1 MTTRRVTS
9 HEVSVKD
16 EPLARVHLVATLVDP
31 DYLLPMRNFFS
42 GRSIQPD
49 ERATAVSD
57 EDGMMSVELVRND
70 EMRLD
75 SRYLIETW
83 IERDDGTRTPRRAHV
98 IYIDDGDGDLSLD
111 DLSPSTPHTP
121 PETPLTPSTPVTPVT
136 PTTVTIYAAVR
147 EPDSAFTATDF
158 TGADGVSTMSGE
170 WTLPTWT
177 GGNRYYAIAQP
188 ITESEFTEIRVTAS
202 MFNDLP
208 SFNVQA
214 STIMISGVECRIYLF
229 DDQLLPASSGLDWT
243 AS

>member
-70 EMRLD
+70 VMSLD

-98 IYIDDGDGDLSLD
+98 IYIEEGEGDLPLD
-111 DLSPSTPHTP
+111 DLTPSTPHTP
-121 PETPLTPSTPVTPVT
+121 PPT
-136 PTTVTIYAAVR
+136 PTTDRRVFTWGASTRDAPTAIPVGASESTTNDITITLASDAYAVIAQDAARADISMLLSGGFDVLSGY
-147 EPDSAFTATDF
+147 EKGATTFDH
-158 TGADGVSTMSGE
+158 DGVTWEYWVSVGQLRSGSRSYQIE
-170 WTLPTWT
+170 
-177 GGNRYYAIAQP
+177 R
-188 ITESEFTEIRVTAS
+188 
-202 MFNDLP
+202 
-208 SFNVQA
+208 
-214 STIMISGVECRIYLF
+214 
-229 DDQLLPASSGLDWT
+229 
-243 AS
+243 